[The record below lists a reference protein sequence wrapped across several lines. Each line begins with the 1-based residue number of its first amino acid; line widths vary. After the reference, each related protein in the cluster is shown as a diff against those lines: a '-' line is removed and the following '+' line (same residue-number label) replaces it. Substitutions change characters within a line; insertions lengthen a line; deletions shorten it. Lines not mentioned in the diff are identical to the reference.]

1 MQPGF
6 VDNVLTTINHH
17 NVSPDSLELEIT
29 ESVVIN
35 DISWIIKSLQ
45 TLKNKGL
52 KIALDDFGTGYSS
65 LSQLQALPLDT
76 LKIDQSFICNIDDDD
91 GNMRSVTETITSIA
105 DIYGLET
112 VAEGVESNEQLRA
125 VNKLGINVVQGYY
138 YSRPLPRDEVTDVI
152 STINAE
158 AREKAESKYRNA
170 A

>member
-1 MQPGF
+1 
-6 VDNVLTTINHH
+6 
-17 NVSPDSLELEIT
+17 
-29 ESVVIN
+29 
-35 DISWIIKSLQ
+35 
-45 TLKNKGL
+45 
-52 KIALDDFGTGYSS
+52 
-65 LSQLQALPLDT
+65 
-76 LKIDQSFICNIDDDD
+76 
-91 GNMRSVTETITSIA
+91 MRSVTETITSIA